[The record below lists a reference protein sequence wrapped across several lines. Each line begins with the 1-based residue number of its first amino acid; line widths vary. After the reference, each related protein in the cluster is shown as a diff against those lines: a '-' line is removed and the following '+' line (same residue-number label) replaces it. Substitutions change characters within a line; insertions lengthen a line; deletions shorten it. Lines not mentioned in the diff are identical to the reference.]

1 MADEGEEQ
9 KPNVGGPE
17 HLNLQVKSQDG
28 TVVHFKAKVT
38 TPFRKLMT
46 AYCERQSVTSESVV
60 FLFEGE
66 RLRGEQTPQEVGM
79 EDGDSIDVVIHQVGG
94 AGGMTSI

>member
-9 KPNVGGPE
+9 KPNVTGAAE

-46 AYCERQSVTSESVV
+46 AYCDRQSVAADSVV
-60 FLFEGE
+60 FMFEGE
-66 RLRGEQTPQEVGM
+66 RLNGNQTPQEVGM
-79 EDGDSIDVVIHQVGG
+79 EDGDSIDVMIHQVGG
-94 AGGMTSI
+94 CR